1 MILSFFHQ
9 IWQYWSNL
17 NWAEI
22 GTTVLIGFSVV
33 FVILVLLIGIIK
45 LFSKVMAPKAKVTK
59 TTTATGANNATVQVT
74 KTTEEHI
81 PALDS
86 AAIATA
92 LHMYFDE
99 VHDEESL
106 VVTIK
111 TVERRYS
118 PWNSKIYGLNNNF
131 TR

>member
-1 MILSFFHQ
+1 MTLLAINWNNIILVT
-9 IWQYWSNL
+9 L
-17 NWAEI
+17 
-22 GTTVLIGFSVV
+22 VGFGVV
-33 FVILVLLIGIIK
+33 FCILVLLIAVIT
-45 LFSKVMAPKAKVTK
+45 LFGKVMAPKAKVTK
-59 TTTATGANNATVQVT
+59 TTTTTGAGNATVKVEQ
-74 KTTEEHI
+74 TEEGHI

>member
-1 MILSFFHQ
+1 MTLLAINWNNIILVT
-9 IWQYWSNL
+9 L
-17 NWAEI
+17 
-22 GTTVLIGFSVV
+22 VGFGIV
-33 FVILVLLIGIIK
+33 FVVLVLLIAVIT
-45 LFSKVMAPKAKVTK
+45 LFGKVMAPKAKVTK
-59 TTTATGANNATVQVT
+59 TTTTTGAGNATVKVE
-74 KTTEEHI
+74 KTEEGHI

>member
-1 MILSFFHQ
+1 MTLLAINWNNIILVT
-9 IWQYWSNL
+9 L
-17 NWAEI
+17 
-22 GTTVLIGFSVV
+22 VGFGLV
-33 FVILVLLIGIIK
+33 FVVLFLLVGIIH
-45 LFSKVMAPKAKVTK
+45 LFGKVMAPKAKVKK
-59 TTTATGANNATVQVT
+59 TTTTTGANNATVKVE

-86 AAIATA
+86 AAIAAA

>member
-1 MILSFFHQ
+1 M
-9 IWQYWSNL
+9 
-17 NWAEI
+17 
-22 GTTVLIGFSVV
+22 VGFGIV
-33 FVILVLLIGIIK
+33 FVVLVLLIAVIT
-45 LFSKVMAPKAKVTK
+45 LFGKVMAPKAKVTK
-59 TTTATGANNATVQVT
+59 TTTSGAGNATVKVE

-86 AAIATA
+86 AAIAAA
-92 LHMYFDE
+92 LHMYFDD

>member
-1 MILSFFHQ
+1 MTLLAINWNNIILVT
-9 IWQYWSNL
+9 L
-17 NWAEI
+17 
-22 GTTVLIGFSVV
+22 VGFGVV
-33 FVILVLLIGIIK
+33 FCILVLLIAVIT
-45 LFSKVMAPKAKVTK
+45 LFGKVMAPKAKVTK
-59 TTTATGANNATVQVT
+59 TTTTTGAGNATVKVE
-74 KTTEEHI
+74 KTEEGHI

-92 LHMYFDE
+92 LHLYFDE

>member
-1 MILSFFHQ
+1 M
-9 IWQYWSNL
+9 
-17 NWAEI
+17 
-22 GTTVLIGFSVV
+22 VGFGIV
-33 FVILVLLIGIIK
+33 FVVLVLLIAIIT
-45 LFSKVMAPKAKVTK
+45 LFGKVMAPKAKVTK
-59 TTTATGANNATVQVT
+59 TTTTGSGNAAVKVEQ
-74 KTTEEHI
+74 TEEGHI

>member
-1 MILSFFHQ
+1 MEMLAI
-9 IWQYWSNL
+9 
-17 NWAEI
+17 NWGNVGI
-22 GTTVLIGFSVV
+22 VTLVGFGLV
-33 FVILVLLIGIIK
+33 FVVLVLLIFILQIFGKI
-45 LFSKVMAPKAKVTK
+45 MAPKAKVRK
-59 TTTATGANNATVQVT
+59 GAEVATTSAQPVT
-74 KTTEEHI
+74 PESESDYI

-92 LHMYFDE
+92 LHLYFNE

>member
-1 MILSFFHQ
+1 MTLLAINWNNIILVT
-9 IWQYWSNL
+9 L
-17 NWAEI
+17 
-22 GTTVLIGFSVV
+22 VGFGIV
-33 FVILVLLIGIIK
+33 FVVLVLLIAIIT
-45 LFSKVMAPKAKVTK
+45 LFGKVMAPKAKVTK
-59 TTTATGANNATVQVT
+59 TTTTGSGNATVKVEQ
-74 KTTEEHI
+74 TEEGHI

-111 TVERRYS
+111 TVERR
-118 PWNSKIYGLNNNF
+118 
-131 TR
+131 

>member
-1 MILSFFHQ
+1 MTLLAINWNNIILVT
-9 IWQYWSNL
+9 L
-17 NWAEI
+17 
-22 GTTVLIGFSVV
+22 VGFGVV
-33 FVILVLLIGIIK
+33 FCILVLLIAVT
-45 LFSKVMAPKAKVTK
+45 LFGKVMAPKAKVTK
-59 TTTATGANNATVQVT
+59 TTTTGSGNATVKVE
-74 KTTEEHI
+74 KTEEEHI

-92 LHMYFDE
+92 LHMYFDD

>member
-1 MILSFFHQ
+1 MTLLAINWNNIILVT
-9 IWQYWSNL
+9 L
-17 NWAEI
+17 
-22 GTTVLIGFSVV
+22 VGFGIV
-33 FVILVLLIGIIK
+33 FIVLVLLIAVIT
-45 LFSKVMAPKAKVTK
+45 LFGKVMAPKAKVTK
-59 TTTATGANNATVQVT
+59 TTTTTDAHNATVKVEQ
-74 KTTEEHI
+74 TEEGHI

-86 AAIATA
+86 AAIAAA

>member
-1 MILSFFHQ
+1 
-9 IWQYWSNL
+9 
-17 NWAEI
+17 
-22 GTTVLIGFSVV
+22 
-33 FVILVLLIGIIK
+33 
-45 LFSKVMAPKAKVTK
+45 MAPKAKVTK
-59 TTTATGANNATVQVT
+59 TTTTGSGNAAVKVEQ
-74 KTTEEHI
+74 TEEGHI

>member
-1 MILSFFHQ
+1 MELLAI
-9 IWQYWSNL
+9 
-17 NWAEI
+17 NWGNVGI
-22 GTTVLIGFSVV
+22 VTLVGFGLV
-33 FVILVLLIGIIK
+33 FSILVLLIFILQMFGKI
-45 LFSKVMAPKAKVTK
+45 MAPKAKVK
-59 TTTATGANNATVQVT
+59 KSSAATVVATPQEAPA
-74 KTTEEHI
+74 EEHI

-92 LHMYFDE
+92 LHLYFNE

>member
-1 MILSFFHQ
+1 MTLLAINWNNIILVT
-9 IWQYWSNL
+9 L
-17 NWAEI
+17 
-22 GTTVLIGFSVV
+22 VGFGVV
-33 FVILVLLIGIIK
+33 FCILVLLIAVIT
-45 LFSKVMAPKAKVTK
+45 LFGKVMAPKAKVTK
-59 TTTATGANNATVQVT
+59 TTTTGSGNATVKVE
-74 KTTEEHI
+74 KTEEEHI

-92 LHMYFDE
+92 LHMYFAD
-99 VHDEESL
+99 VHDEESV

-111 TVERRYS
+111 PVERRYS

>member
-1 MILSFFHQ
+1 MTLLAINWNNIILVT
-9 IWQYWSNL
+9 L
-17 NWAEI
+17 
-22 GTTVLIGFSVV
+22 VGFGVV
-33 FVILVLLIGIIK
+33 FCILVLLIAIIT
-45 LFSKVMAPKAKVTK
+45 LFGKVMAPKAKVTK
-59 TTTATGANNATVQVT
+59 TTTTGSGNAAVKVE
-74 KTTEEHI
+74 KTETGHI

>member
-1 MILSFFHQ
+1 MTLLAINWNNIILVT
-9 IWQYWSNL
+9 L
-17 NWAEI
+17 
-22 GTTVLIGFSVV
+22 VGFGVV
-33 FVILVLLIGIIK
+33 FCILVLLIAVIT
-45 LFSKVMAPKAKVTK
+45 LFGKVMAPKAKVTK
-59 TTTATGANNATVQVT
+59 TTTTTGAGNATVKVE
-74 KTTEEHI
+74 KTEEGHI

>member
-1 MILSFFHQ
+1 MTLLAI
-9 IWQYWSNL
+9 
-17 NWAEI
+17 NWNNI
-22 GTTVLIGFSVV
+22 VLVTLIGFGVV
-33 FVILVLLIGIIK
+33 FCILVLLIAVIT
-45 LFSKVMAPKAKVTK
+45 LFGKVMAPKAKVTK
-59 TTTATGANNATVQVT
+59 TTTTTDAHNATVKVEQ
-74 KTTEEHI
+74 TEEGHI

-86 AAIATA
+86 AAIAAA

>member
-1 MILSFFHQ
+1 MTLLAINWNNIILVT
-9 IWQYWSNL
+9 L
-17 NWAEI
+17 
-22 GTTVLIGFSVV
+22 VGFGVV
-33 FVILVLLIGIIK
+33 FCILVLLIAIIT
-45 LFSKVMAPKAKVTK
+45 LFGRVMAPKAKVTK
-59 TTTATGANNATVQVT
+59 TTTTTGADNATVKVE
-74 KTTEEHI
+74 KTETGHI

-86 AAIATA
+86 AAIAAA
-92 LHMYFDE
+92 LHMYFDD

>member
-1 MILSFFHQ
+1 MTLLAINWNNIILV
-9 IWQYWSNL
+9 
-17 NWAEI
+17 
-22 GTTVLIGFSVV
+22 TLIGFGVV
-33 FVILVLLIGIIK
+33 FCVLVLLIVIITI
-45 LFSKVMAPKAKVTK
+45 FGKVMAPRAKVTK
-59 TTTATGANNATVQVT
+59 MTTTTDANNATVKVE
-74 KTTEEHI
+74 KTVEGHI

-86 AAIATA
+86 AAIAAA
-92 LHMYFDE
+92 LHMYFDD

>member
-1 MILSFFHQ
+1 MTLLAINWNNIILV
-9 IWQYWSNL
+9 
-17 NWAEI
+17 
-22 GTTVLIGFSVV
+22 TCVGFGIV
-33 FVILVLLIGIIK
+33 FVVLVLLIAIIE
-45 LFSKVMAPKAKVTK
+45 LFGRVMAPKAKVTK
-59 TTTATGANNATVQVT
+59 TTTTTDAHNATVKVE
-74 KTTEEHI
+74 KTETGHI

-86 AAIATA
+86 AAIAAA

>member
-1 MILSFFHQ
+1 MELLAI
-9 IWQYWSNL
+9 
-17 NWAEI
+17 NW
-22 GTTVLIGFSVV
+22 GNVGVVTLFGFGLV
-33 FVILVLLIGIIK
+33 FLVLVLLILILQVFG
-45 LFSKVMAPKAKVTK
+45 KVMAPKMKKKAVT
-59 TTTATGANNATVQVT
+59 TDTVAAPQ
-74 KTTEEHI
+74 EAPAAEYYI
-81 PALDS
+81 PALDG

-92 LHMYFDE
+92 LHMYFND

>member
-1 MILSFFHQ
+1 MTLLAINWNNIILVT
-9 IWQYWSNL
+9 L
-17 NWAEI
+17 
-22 GTTVLIGFSVV
+22 VGFGIV
-33 FVILVLLIGIIK
+33 FVVLVLLIAVIT
-45 LFSKVMAPKAKVTK
+45 LFGKVMAPRAKVTK
-59 TTTATGANNATVQVT
+59 TTTTGSGNATVKVE
-74 KTTEEHI
+74 KTEEGHI

>member
-1 MILSFFHQ
+1 MTLLAINWNNIILV
-9 IWQYWSNL
+9 
-17 NWAEI
+17 
-22 GTTVLIGFSVV
+22 TCVGFGIV
-33 FVILVLLIGIIK
+33 FIVLVLLIAVIT
-45 LFSKVMAPKAKVTK
+45 LFGKVMAPKAKVTK
-59 TTTATGANNATVQVT
+59 TTTTTDAHNATVKVEQ
-74 KTTEEHI
+74 TEEGHI

-86 AAIATA
+86 AAIAAA

>member
-1 MILSFFHQ
+1 MTLLAI
-9 IWQYWSNL
+9 
-17 NWAEI
+17 NWNNI
-22 GTTVLIGFSVV
+22 VLVTLVGFGLV
-33 FVILVLLIGIIK
+33 FVVLLLLVGIIQ
-45 LFSKVMAPKAKVTK
+45 LFGKVMAPKAKVTK
-59 TTTATGANNATVQVT
+59 TTTSTDANNATVKVE

-86 AAIATA
+86 AAIAAA
-92 LHMYFDE
+92 LHMYFDD